1 MKKIFAILLIVV
13 LGIALGVGIAMLKL
27 KAAPWNPTLDNGG
40 PATGTSTTN
49 SNRSATGVAQVGYA
63 PVAARFADVG

>member
-13 LGIALGVGIAMLKL
+13 LGIALGVGIAMLKI

-40 PATGTSTTN
+40 PATGTTTTN
-49 SNRSATGVAQVGYA
+49 GSKPVTKAAQVGYA
-63 PVAARFADVG
+63 PVAAGFAGVG

>member
-1 MKKIFAILLIVV
+1 MKKIFSILLIVV
-13 LGIALGVGIAMLKL
+13 LGIALGVAIAMLKL

-40 PATGTSTTN
+40 PATGTSTN